1 MLRPAALVLVALLA
15 GGCFDGDDDT
25 SATAGTGASPAAFRA
40 EAAAVCQKYAKQIAT
55 LATPGDLQALADA
68 GDRALDLQQ
77 EELDELRMLS
87 PPEADADDVEQMLT
101 GLESAIATGH
111 DLVDAARDGDQA
123 SVAEAVGTLRTQLED
138 VNRIARDL
146 DLGACA
152 ITG

>member
-1 MLRPAALVLVALLA
+1 MLRPAALVLVALIA
-15 GGCFDGDDDT
+15 GGCLDGDAGS
-25 SATAGTGASPAAFRA
+25 SATGASPAAFRA
-40 EAAAVCQKYAKQIAT
+40 EAQAVCQKYARQIGA
-55 LATPGDLQALADA
+55 LATPGDLGALADA

-77 EELDELRMLS
+77 EELDELRALT
-87 PPEADADDVEQMLT
+87 PAEADAADVEQMLT
-101 GLESAIATGH
+101 GLEDAIATGQ
-111 DLVDAARDGDQA
+111 DLVDAARSGDQA